1 MHDLLADPT
10 VAEAI
15 SVMSSQS
22 LTAIWE
28 TFYSTVLSTF
38 FAYVIG
44 LPLGVMLVVGDKNGI
59 HPLPKL
65 LMQVVNVIINLLRA
79 VPFLILM
86 IMVIPVS
93 RTIIGTSVGTPA
105 IIPPLVVAAFPFVA
119 RLVETSL
126 REVDQ
131 GVIEAAQ
138 SMGASTWQLI
148 YKVII
153 PESMPSLISNA
164 TTALTTILGYGAM
177 AGILG
182 GGGLGMIAINYG
194 YYRYKY
200 LIMVIAVILLVIMVV
215 IFQSVGTH
223 LALKSDKRLTKNI
236 KRRRKQ

>member
-93 RTIIGTSVGTPA
+93 RAIIGTSVGTPA

-153 PESMPSLISNA
+153 PESMPSLISN
-164 TTALTTILGYGAM
+164 T
-177 AGILG
+177 
-182 GGGLGMIAINYG
+182 
-194 YYRYKY
+194 
-200 LIMVIAVILLVIMVV
+200 
-215 IFQSVGTH
+215 SVLQKKGC
-223 LALKSDKRLTKNI
+223 
-236 KRRRKQ
+236 

>member
-93 RTIIGTSVGTPA
+93 RAIIGTSVGTPA

>member
-22 LTAIWE
+22 LTAIWD

-93 RTIIGTSVGTPA
+93 RAIIGTSVGTPA

>member
-93 RTIIGTSVGTPA
+93 RAIIGTSVGTPA

-223 LALKSDKRLTKNI
+223 LALKSDKRLTKSI

>member
-93 RTIIGTSVGTPA
+93 RAIIGTSVGTPA

-119 RLVETSL
+119 RLVVTSL